1 MIVLQASL
9 AISVRQLLISAFL
22 TRAMVVI
29 VLKSHLIALH
39 VIAFLGILVNNVRMI
54 LMSVNCTNRVKTEDF
69 AIMRN
74 QASLVSVL
82 LDM

>member
-9 AISVRQLLISAFL
+9 AICVRQLLISAFL

-29 VLKSHLIALH
+29 VLKSHSIALR
-39 VIAFLGILVNNVRMI
+39 VIALLGILVNNVRMI
-54 LMSVNCTNRVKTEDF
+54 LMSVICTNRVKMEEF

>member
-9 AISVRQLLISAFL
+9 AICVRQLLISAFL

-29 VLKSHLIALH
+29 VLKSHSIALC
-39 VIAFLGILVNNVRMI
+39 VIALLGILVNNVRMI
-54 LMSVNCTNRVKTEDF
+54 LMSVICTNRVKMEDF